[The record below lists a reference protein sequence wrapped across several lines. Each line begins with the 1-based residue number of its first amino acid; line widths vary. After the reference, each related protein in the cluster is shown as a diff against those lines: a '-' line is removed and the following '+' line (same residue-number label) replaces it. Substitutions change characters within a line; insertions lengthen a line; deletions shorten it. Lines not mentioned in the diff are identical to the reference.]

1 MNLFFLRH
9 LDTNS
14 DCLFSSNSG
23 SSLMIFNCSLRH
35 KSQFLE
41 PHLYGKA
48 YAAMFHLISYRI
60 SSLVSF
66 PMYLE
71 SSLSVE
77 YLLCL
82 YVLVWLL
89 NLVLS
94 FPSDV
99 PQCSSRLSVVVTSAL
114 YTLHLAKHLPAKG
127 QLALYLQLH
136 NLAGFFSSIKTLAL
150 CCFIKLCKL
159 AIEL

>member
-1 MNLFFLRH
+1 
-9 LDTNS
+9 
-14 DCLFSSNSG
+14 
-23 SSLMIFNCSLRH
+23 MIFNCSVRH
-35 KSQFLE
+35 KSQLVE
-41 PHLYGKA
+41 THLYGKT
-48 YAAMFHLISYRI
+48 YAAMVHLISYRI

-66 PMYLE
+66 QMYLE

-94 FPSDV
+94 SPSDV

-150 CCFIKLCKL
+150 CCFIKICKL